1 MENNL
6 KNKTA
11 DELVEG
17 FSKYYAREQHDI
29 MSSVAHDVKNPLG
42 IIELSLGLME
52 DKVEALLEG
61 ADEKLEKKI
70 RSFFGNINIGL
81 ERCQDILDATL
92 DVQRTDMPD
101 SPDEISDLK
110 EFCDKFYIF
119 AKPKLKR
126 AKISFENSIEEGITI
141 TTIPHLLAK
150 SLIHSVSFCAIN
162 TASETGSMMNL
173 SYDGT
178 NFIFKLT
185 PKSEGETKLS
195 KLKTH
200 DNDVFNERF
209 RLIREEL
216 GADFSIEQ
224 DDNSVVAK
232 LGLS

>member
-6 KNKTA
+6 KNKTSE
-11 DELVEG
+11 ELVEG

-52 DKVEALLEG
+52 DKVESLLED
-61 ADEKLEKKI
+61 ADEKLQKKI
-70 RSFFGNINIGL
+70 RNFFGNINIGL

-92 DVQRTDMPD
+92 DVQRIDMPD
-101 SPDEISDLK
+101 SPAEISDLK
-110 EFCDKFYIF
+110 EFCEKFYIF
-119 AKPKLKR
+119 AKQKLKR
-126 AKISFENSIEEGITI
+126 SKISFENSIEENVVI

-150 SLIHSVSFCAIN
+150 CLIHSISFCAIN
-162 TASETGSMMNL
+162 TVSENGSMMNL

-185 PKSEGETKLS
+185 SKSEGDIKLNR
-195 KLKTH
+195 LETH

-224 DDNSVVAK
+224 DANSVVAK